1 VDINLLHMLIR
12 QMAALVRSTLAE
24 VCTVPLLLVYHILM
38 TSKTP
43 LLEAFEYCKVDA
55 ALHMD

>member
-1 VDINLLHMLIR
+1 MLIR